1 MKRKKTFLWLAIL
14 AYLIAGLETLYFC
27 FGGADVRERLFLL
40 ATVWL
45 LLFFAG
51 KTQCKSTN
59 ANRERIM
66 KITFLAAFS
75 LYVIFLFSL
84 TLFDPEFGRTGTVSF
99 LFSDRTAMEEYLRDS
114 VNLTPFETVLRY
126 VNGYR
131 KGTVTGTVAATN
143 LLGNFFA
150 LMPMGL
156 FLPVLS
162 RRCRHFFP
170 FLLATAGTV
179 ALIEGLQ
186 LLFMTGACDVDDLIL
201 NLSGAVIVYLF
212 TAIPP
217 IRKIILRFAE
227 ADRER

>member
-1 MKRKKTFLWLAIL
+1 MKQKNLFRWLAAP
-14 AYLIAGLETLYFC
+14 AYVIAAIETLYFC
-27 FGGADVRERLFLL
+27 FGGADVRERLVLL
-40 ATVWL
+40 VTVWV

-51 KTQCKSTN
+51 KILCEDEG
-59 ANRERIM
+59 ANNEKIM
-66 KITFLAAFS
+66 KLTFLAAFL
-75 LYVIFLFSL
+75 LYVVFLFSL

-99 LFSDRTAMEEYLRDS
+99 LFSDREAMEEYLRSS
-114 VNLTPFETVLRY
+114 VNLTPFETILRY

-131 KGTVTGTVAATN
+131 KGAVTGAVAATN
-143 LLGNFFA
+143 LLGNFLA
-150 LMPMGL
+150 LTPMGL

-162 RRCRHFFP
+162 RKCRRFFP
-170 FLLATAGTV
+170 FLFATAGTV

-201 NLSGAVIVYLF
+201 NLSGAVLVYLF